1 MVSPTLQKLVREL
14 KRTGRLHVFNFVATF
29 VCPESNAVKP
39 ELLTLKR
46 DMLKGSMTI
55 SSLLVLSLLL
65 AGCGNNVTA
74 DKPAVPQAFPVKVI
88 TAQAQMVPQS
98 TDYLATLKSRNSAAI
113 QPQVEGDVTRIF
125 VRSGERVEAGAPILE
140 IDPRKQQATVNNQE
154 AAYKSKLAT
163 MEQDRIDL
171 ERKQKLF
178 AAGVIAKSDLDASQS
193 AYNAAKADADA
204 LEASIREQQVQLHYY
219 NVKAPTNGI
228 IGDIPVKVGDH
239 VTSQTLLT
247 TLDHG
252 GELEAYVYVPS
263 EKASQVHIGMPVDLL
278 DESGK
283 PLVRTKIFFVSPR
296 VDTDSQTLLVKTQV
310 PNKEMRFRNAQ
321 QVHARV
327 IWSERQMPVI
337 PITAVSRLSGKL
349 FAFVAEG
356 EGQKA
361 VARQRV
367 IEVGDLVG
375 NDYSVL
381 EGIKPGDK
389 IIVSNVQML
398 ADGMPVIPQ
407 S

>member
-1 MVSPTLQKLVREL
+1 
-14 KRTGRLHVFNFVATF
+14 
-29 VCPESNAVKP
+29 
-39 ELLTLKR
+39 
-46 DMLKGSMTI
+46 MLKGSIT
-55 SSLLVLSLLL
+55 SSSLVLLSLLV
-65 AGCGNNVTA
+65 AGCGSDVNA
-74 DKPAVPQAFPVKVI
+74 GKPAGPQAFPVKVM
-88 TAQAQMVPQS
+88 TAQAQTVPQS
-98 TDYLATLKSRNSAAI
+98 TDYLATLKSRNSAVI
-113 QPQVEGDVTRIF
+113 QPQVEGDVTQIF
-125 VRSGERVEAGAPILE
+125 VRSGERVKAGAPILE

-219 NVKAPTNGI
+219 TVKAPTNGV

-252 GELEAYVYVPS
+252 GQLEAYVYVPS
-263 EKASQVHIGMPVDLL
+263 EKAGQVHVGMPVDLL
-278 DESGK
+278 DDAGN

-310 PNKEMRFRNAQ
+310 PNEKMRFRNAQ

-337 PITAVSRLSGKL
+337 PVTAVSRLSGKL

-356 EGQKA
+356 EGQKT
-361 VARQRV
+361 VAKQRV

>member
-1 MVSPTLQKLVREL
+1 
-14 KRTGRLHVFNFVATF
+14 
-29 VCPESNAVKP
+29 
-39 ELLTLKR
+39 
-46 DMLKGSMTI
+46 MLKGSITI
-55 SSLLVLSLLL
+55 SSLLLLSLLV
-65 AGCGNNVTA
+65 AGCGNNVDA
-74 DKPAVPQAFPVKVI
+74 GKPAGPQAFPVKVM

-113 QPQVEGDVTRIF
+113 QPQVEGDITRIF
-125 VRSGERVEAGAPILE
+125 VRSGERVEAGTPILE
-140 IDPRKQQATVNNQE
+140 IDPSKQQATVNNQE

-178 AAGVIAKSDLDASQS
+178 AAGVIAKADLDASQS
-193 AYNAAKADADA
+193 AYEAAKADAAA

-219 NVKAPTNGI
+219 TVKAPTTGV

-239 VTSQTLLT
+239 VTSQTQLT

-252 GELEAYVYVPS
+252 GQLEAYVYVPS
-263 EKASQVHIGMPVDLL
+263 EKATQVHVGMPVDLL
-278 DESGK
+278 DDAGN

-310 PNKEMRFRNAQ
+310 PNTDMRFRNAQ

-337 PITAVSRLSGKL
+337 PVTAVSRLSGKL

-381 EGIKPGDK
+381 QGIKPGDK